1 VDFTLDEEQ
10 QAVEELSGR
19 VLRDATT
26 MERLREIEDTG
37 ANGGTPDFDRKLWAS
52 LAEAGLLGVTIP
64 EAQGGL
70 GLGTVA
76 LAVLLE
82 QVGRH
87 VAPVPAIATLG
98 FGVPALTEYGTPEQQ
113 QAILPGV
120 QAGET
125 ILTAALVEA
134 NGDPLQPRTTARR
147 SGDGWVLDGE
157 KTCVPAGLWANY
169 IVVSAATD
177 DGSALF
183 LVPSDASGL
192 ERERQDT
199 VSYVPEALIRLS
211 GVQVGADALLGG
223 TDGSAVAGLVGHAT
237 VALSATAI
245 GVCETAIKLTSDYVT
260 SREQFGHALA
270 AFQAVR
276 QRIADS
282 FIDTAAIRLTT
293 MEAAWRL
300 QEKLPADKEVAVAK
314 LYASMGGRR
323 VVRAAAHLHG
333 GMGVDRTYP
342 LHRYYVWAKQLEL
355 SLGSVSKQER
365 ILGKLLAEEALAG
378 AGAA

>member
-1 VDFTLDEEQ
+1 MDFTLDEEQ
-10 QAVEELSGR
+10 QAVEDLAGR
-19 VLRDATT
+19 VLRDAAT

-37 ANGGTPDFDRKLWAS
+37 KDGAAPDFDRRLWAS

-64 EAQGGL
+64 DSLGGL

-82 QVGRH
+82 QVGRT
-87 VAPVPAIATLG
+87 VAPVPAVATLG
-98 FGVPALTEYGTPEQQ
+98 FGVPALTEYGSAGQQ
-113 QAILPGV
+113 QALLPGV
-120 QAGET
+120 LDGST

-134 NGDPLQPRTTARR
+134 HGDPLRPSTTARR
-147 SGDGWVLDGE
+147 SGDGWVLDGV
-157 KTCVPAGLWANY
+157 KTCVPAGLWADT
-169 IVVSAATD
+169 IAVSASTD
-177 DGSALF
+177 DGAALF
-183 LVPSDASGL
+183 LVPATAPGVT
-192 ERERQDT
+192 RERQDT
-199 VSYVPEALIRLS
+199 VSYVPEALLTLS
-211 GVQVGADALLGG
+211 GVQLGADALLGA
-223 TDGSAVAGLVGHAT
+223 TDGSAVAGLVQHAT
-237 VALSATAI
+237 VALCATAI
-245 GVCETAIKLTSDYVT
+245 GVCETAIRLTSDYVT

-276 QRIADS
+276 QRLADS

-293 MEAAWRL
+293 LEAAWRL

-314 LYASMGGRR
+314 LYAAMGGRR

-355 SLGSVSKQER
+355 TLGSVSKQER
-365 ILGKLLAEEALAG
+365 TLGRLLADEVRVP

>member
-1 VDFTLDEEQ
+1 
-10 QAVEELSGR
+10 
-19 VLRDATT
+19 
-26 MERLREIEDTG
+26 
-37 ANGGTPDFDRKLWAS
+37 LWAD
-52 LAEAGLLGVTIP
+52 
-64 EAQGGL
+64 
-70 GLGTVA
+70 
-76 LAVLLE
+76 
-82 QVGRH
+82 R
-87 VAPVPAIATLG
+87 
-98 FGVPALTEYGTPEQQ
+98 
-113 QAILPGV
+113 
-120 QAGET
+120 
-125 ILTAALVEA
+125 
-134 NGDPLQPRTTARR
+134 
-147 SGDGWVLDGE
+147 
-157 KTCVPAGLWANY
+157 

-183 LVPSDASGL
+183 LVPSDASGV

-211 GVQVGADALLGG
+211 GVQVGVDALIGG
-223 TDGSAVAGLVGHAT
+223 TDGRAVAGLVAHAT

-276 QRIADS
+276 QRLADS